1 MNRYTV
7 TWQPEAEADLVALW
21 LEAPDRNDVSAAV
34 RSIDAALA
42 MDAEAKGD
50 LVAEGLRAFNAPP
63 LRVLFTVRPADR
75 VVEIELVRQL

>member
-7 TWQPEAEADLVALW
+7 TWQPEAETELVELW
-21 LEAPDRNDVSAAV
+21 LEARDRNQLAAAV
-34 RSIDAALA
+34 RAIDTDLA

-50 LVAEGLRAFNAPP
+50 LVAEGIRAFNAPP

-75 VVEIELVRQL
+75 VVEIELVRRL